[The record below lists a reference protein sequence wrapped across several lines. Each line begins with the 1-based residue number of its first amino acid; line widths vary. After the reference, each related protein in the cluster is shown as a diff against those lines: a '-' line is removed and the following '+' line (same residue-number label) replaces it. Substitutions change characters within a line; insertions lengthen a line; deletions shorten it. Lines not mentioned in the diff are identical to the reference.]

1 MNFRALVGCLL
12 AVASFGQLA
21 EADFTNS
28 FNALTAG
35 STAVLTWDAVP
46 SGFGPL
52 YITAQLIDRSADGTK
67 VNGYKANIT
76 TSVTGNSFS
85 WTTLP
90 YPLRWIQ
97 SGMYQ
102 LELRPSTW
110 AEGEQPVL
118 AKSSFF
124 KIDEAV
130 AVTDPPSSSP
140 SSSPTSVT
148 TPENNASGIRKQ
160 LAIGLGVALGIPSL
174 VALGFVSWCLRRR
187 HRRAALV
194 KRRLKR
200 SEFIIN

>member
-1 MNFRALVGCLL
+1 MP
-12 AVASFGQLA
+12 
-21 EADFTNS
+21 
-28 FNALTAG
+28 AG
-35 STAVLTWDAVP
+35 SRVVWPVGWSGLHELVRYPRGRFDRGVDMGRRAVW
-46 SGFGPL
+46 
-52 YITAQLIDRSADGTK
+52 IRSLVHHRPAHRQERRWNQAG
-67 VNGYKANIT
+67 I
-76 TSVTGNSFS
+76 SGNSFS

-110 AEGEQPVL
+110 AGGEQPVL

-124 KIDEAV
+124 TIEEAV
-130 AVTDPPSSSP
+130 AVTDPSSSSP
-140 SSSPTSVT
+140 SPSPTSVT
-148 TPENNASGIRKQ
+148 PPENNGSGIKKQ

-174 VALGFVSWCLRRR
+174 IGLGFVSWCLRRR

-200 SEFIIN
+200 SEFVIN